1 MMFLNFGMVQI
12 EMRAFD
18 VILRPRFCIWQCIGL
33 ALLAQNAG
41 AVVFNQTQ
49 LMIRRTSF
57 AQTIDELSGNTV
69 SSSIAVV
76 QSRVALTQQDLLHPV
91 KAFYTLYMSPQ
102 AQPSLSPLRRVAGGV
117 ELGASE
123 LMGTLQTS
131 TQARMVGITTRSSP
145 FGVAQLQLR
154 QVARSGAQWA
164 DTLVY
169 AVNFTE
175 TRDCAIYNATGHIT
189 GWMLA
194 TDRMSSAILAMEG
207 YEVAQLAR
215 TSRSIHVF
223 AAIGQLF
230 ARCSVRSHH
239 RCCAQV
245 AAENGWFTM
254 ACPAHISSA
263 CRSSRLATL

>member
-18 VILRPRFCIWQCIGL
+18 VILRPRFCICIGL
-33 ALLAQNAG
+33 ALLVQNAG

-69 SSSIAVV
+69 SSSISVL
-76 QSRVALTQQDLLHPV
+76 QSRVAPTQQDLLHPV

-102 AQPSLSPLRRVAGGV
+102 GQPSLSPLRRVAAGV

-145 FGVAQLQLR
+145 FGVAQFQLR
-154 QVARSGAQWA
+154 QIARSGAQWA
-164 DTLVY
+164 DTLIY

-175 TRDCAIYNATGHIT
+175 TRDCAIYNASGHIT

-194 TDRMSSAILAMEG
+194 TERMSSAILAMEG

-215 TSRSIHVF
+215 TSRAIHVF
-223 AAIGQLF
+223 ASIGQLF
-230 ARCSVRSHH
+230 ALCSLFVRIIVM
-239 RCCAQV
+239 QV
-245 AAENGWFTM
+245 AAANGWFTT
-254 ACPAHISSA
+254 ASQALFSSA
-263 CRSSRLATL
+263 CRCSRRATP